1 MKSKQHDILIVDDEK
16 SLREMLAILL
26 QREGYNVVQVENGK
40 KALDLVKTTEFD
52 LIISDMKM
60 PELGGLDLLR
70 QLREQSNDVTVL
82 MMTAFSSTEDAV
94 EAMKLGAYDYIT
106 KPFKNDEI
114 RLVIKNALERKKLQ
128 QENKRLKEQLG
139 QRFSFK
145 RLIGESR
152 EMQQLIS
159 LLERIAPSEA
169 NVLITGESG
178 TGKELVAKALHL
190 NSHRKDHSFVPI
202 NCGAIP
208 ENLLESELFGHEK
221 GAFTGAD
228 RKKEGLFE
236 TADRGTLFLDEI
248 GELPMGMQVKLLR
261 VLQEREFRRVGGTK
275 NLPLDIRLVAATNQ
289 DLVQM
294 VKDGTFREDL
304 FYRLNVVSVELPPL
318 RERKSDI
325 PLLINCFYEQQTGKD
340 IYPIEPRALEILL
353 NYDWPGNIRE
363 LQNLV
368 ERCLVLGGVGELKID
383 CLPPQMQLTK
393 KGLSCILDEI
403 PDGFKLEPWLEG
415 VERDVL
421 SKALEKAGGVRTKAA
436 ELLGISFRSIRYRL
450 DKLGIGDE

>member
-1 MKSKQHDILIVDDEK
+1 MSNKQQNILVVDDEK

-26 QREGYNVVQVENGK
+26 QREGYQVIQVENGK
-40 KALDLVKTTEFD
+40 KGLELVKKSEFD
-52 LIISDMKM
+52 LIITDMKM
-60 PELGGLDLLR
+60 PELGGLELLR
-70 QLREQSNDVTVL
+70 KLREQDNDITVL

-114 RLVIKNALERKKLQ
+114 RLVVKNALERKKLQ
-128 QENKRLKEQLG
+128 KENKHLKEQLG

-145 RLIGESR
+145 KLIGESR
-152 EMQQLIS
+152 EMKQLIS

-178 TGKELVAKALHL
+178 TGKELVARALHL
-190 NSHRKDHSFVPI
+190 NSARKEHSFIPI

-236 TADRGTLFLDEI
+236 TADKGTLFLDEI

-289 DLVQM
+289 NLILM
-294 VKDGTFREDL
+294 VKEGSFREDL

-325 PLLINCFYEQQTGKD
+325 PLLINCFYEQQTGNSTYS
-340 IYPIEPRALEILL
+340 IQPEALEVLL

-368 ERCLVLGGVGELKID
+368 ERCLVLGGHDQLKSEW
-383 CLPPQMQLTK
+383 LPPQMQVTK
-393 KGLSCILDEI
+393 KGTGCILDEI
-403 PDGFKLEPWLEG
+403 PEDFQLEPWLEEI
-415 VERDVL
+415 ERNVL
-421 SKALEKAGGVRTKAA
+421 VKALDKTGGVRKKAA